1 MIIIIYYCSLFL
13 WITYLRMAWL
23 GSSDSALIRLWSK
36 CQPRLQFLNVCLGL
50 ENLPPGLPTHTAD
63 QLVLTI
69 GAKP

>member
-36 CQPRLQFLNVCLGL
+36 CQPRLQFLNVC
-50 ENLPPGLPTHTAD
+50 
-63 QLVLTI
+63 
-69 GAKP
+69 